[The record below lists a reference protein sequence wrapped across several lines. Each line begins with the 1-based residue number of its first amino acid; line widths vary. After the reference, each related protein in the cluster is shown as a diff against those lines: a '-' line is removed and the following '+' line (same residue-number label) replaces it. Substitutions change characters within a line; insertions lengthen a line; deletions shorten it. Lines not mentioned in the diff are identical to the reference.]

1 MRNLIRSPAFGL
13 GCLHVSLV
21 GLAAWVGTGNPAWLA
36 GSGPLAAVGLLIGAR
51 DLARVIASAALIV
64 AHLAAFSAELHLSHL
79 ARVWPERSAE
89 REGQVQD
96 FLAAALDDLLRQG
109 ESATAALVALGE
121 GEGGPPDPPGLP
133 ETIRTE
139 DLDAVALFGPSGELI
154 AWDGIHQGP
163 VPPAARS
170 ASSRY
175 VYEQGAL
182 FGYLYV
188 TEPVPGGGTAVAASL
203 LKSDLPPLL
212 ASVPSFESRF
222 QEETD
227 AAIEV
232 ATADRAVEGRVWD
245 LEWDDEVLLSVSLT
259 PPSEAQA
266 REQVELGWSRLIALL
281 LLAAWGASV
290 LRSAAD
296 GRALALGAVTLPI
309 LLVLLPLGDLAGRPQ
324 VFSAA
329 SMLLP
334 GPLELT
340 LGDVLAIGVGGCS
353 CAGLGVVDAEKGPP
367 TPNLGG
373 YRCAPCHG
381 CARAPAPRGVS
392 RPVRGRHRRVD
403 GRSARRRGARAP
415 GFHPRHTGGAHAD
428 GLQAR
433 GLRELTRHGR
443 RTGLRMGR
451 LGVDVSHAALVGSAP
466 LVRPPLGSFLRASRR
481 GLVAIFGSPMGEPHG
496 ARRDTRAPVGVGG
509 AHCGQDGGGGGTRRA
524 ARNSARSFLEFLLL
538 RAGERAAELSDTTDD
553 PVEVLYRAW
562 TESGLAIEG
571 FPLWVTYWSGD
582 GVPRDELRIGV
593 SEDRPLVPEDVV
605 AAVAESGS
613 VEVQRFDLADVH
625 YVSVAPLADGGLLSI
640 VVPPR
645 RLIGGASPL
654 GPLFSPARGEPDPLV
669 LMPVL
674 PGEVPGETEGIL
686 WIPAEEGWQGES
698 YVAYPDGL
706 YHAHYNLEAPGALLL
721 VARGSLILL
730 TGLLMFGAPWA
741 LGRWMGMGRPWDAI
755 SGPGTLSSF
764 RGRVT
769 VALFGFFL
777 IPLLAFGTLAYQTL
791 SSAAMRTAESLAERV
806 AEEAGTWYFEVDGAV
821 DLLANRVGSDLLL
834 YDGGELVAGSL
845 PELVDLGL
853 YEGWIPAPVQRV
865 MTAGEAATTTATAS
879 LGGWEYVVAYRR
891 MPGRQILAAPT
902 PMQAGAT
909 ALRQGDVTDLI
920 AFSVVFGGLLS
931 VLLAL
936 AAGRALARPIQT
948 LSVASERVGAGN
960 MGVRLPDGRRD
971 EFGSVF
977 DAFNRMVDR
986 LAETRK
992 ALLSESRRTRAIV
1005 EEVPTGVV
1013 ALDPRGRVALASSRV
1028 EKLLGTPL
1036 ATGQAIPK
1044 GAGPEDPRTALS
1056 EWVAGYF
1063 RDELSE
1069 AGTELPFGDRRIRVR
1084 ARRISRKG
1092 PLGGAVLTL
1101 EDVTDEL
1108 RSERIL
1114 AWGEMAQQVA
1124 HEVKNP
1130 LTPIKLGIQHIRR
1143 AWADDQPD
1151 YERILNHNVEVILGE
1166 IDRLAAV
1173 ASSFS
1178 AFGAPSPAGARPLER
1193 VDVLAVAREVLD
1205 LYAAGSGAI
1214 RFRLDEGATAP
1225 DARARED
1232 ELKEVLVNL
1241 LENARAALPEG
1252 GDVAVAV
1259 SAADREVEISVSD
1272 DGIGIAPELLPRI
1285 FEPHFSTRSG
1295 GTGLGLAI
1303 VRRLVESWGGSVH
1316 AESVPG
1322 QGTAIRI
1329 RVPTWV
1335 SERDSVSESTGMG
1348 GGGDDPHPEG

>member
-1 MRNLIRSPAFGL
+1 LGL
-13 GCLHVSLV
+13 GCLHLSLI
-21 GLAAWVGTGNPAWLA
+21 GLAVWAGTGNPAWLA
-36 GSGPLAAVGLLIGAR
+36 ASGPLAAAGLIIGGR
-51 DLARVIASAALIV
+51 EPTRVVAFAALLV
-64 AHLAAFSAELHLSHL
+64 AHLAAFSAELHLLHL

-89 REGQVQD
+89 REAEVQD
-96 FLAAALDDLLRQG
+96 LLAVALDDLLRQG
-109 ESATAALVALGE
+109 ETATAALTGLGE
-121 GEGGPPDPPGLP
+121 EVTLPTSPDLP

-139 DLDAVALFGPSGELI
+139 DLDAVALFGPSGELL

-163 VPPAARS
+163 VPATARF
-170 ASSRY
+170 AQSRY
-175 VYEQGAL
+175 VYEQGPL

-188 TEPVPGGGTAVAASL
+188 TEPAPWGGTAVAASL

-222 QEETD
+222 QEEAGATV
-227 AAIEV
+227 EV
-232 ATADRAVEGRVWD
+232 ATAEGAGEGRVWD
-245 LEWDDEVLLSVSLT
+245 LEWEDEVLLSVSLT
-259 PPSEAQA
+259 PPSEAEA
-266 REQVELGWSRLIALL
+266 RERVEFAWARFIAFLML
-281 LLAAWGASV
+281 MAWGASV
-290 LRSAAD
+290 LRGAD
-296 GRALALGAVTLPI
+296 DPRSLAFGAVALPI
-309 LLVLLPLGDLAGRPQ
+309 VLVLLPLGDLAGRPQ
-324 VFSAA
+324 VFSPT

-340 LGDVLAIGVGGCS
+340 LGDILAIGVGGALVLGILPWVPRKGIPLS
-353 CAGLGVVDAEKGPP
+353 LAAALGAVLATGALELLEGGASRDLLAGDTAGWMSAQLGATALVLLSFALATLPARSPAVLRGAVYAGSIAIAVALGFAWVAWIARFPASPWWAPLLWGVPLLGVA
-367 TPNLGG
+367 LGL
-373 YRCAPCHG
+373 
-381 CARAPAPRGVS
+381 PAPTSWRSSALRWGSLTVLS
-392 RPVRGRHRRVD
+392 VTLALPWALEARIAARKAVAEERV
-403 GRSARRRGARAP
+403 
-415 GFHPRHTGGAHAD
+415 
-428 GLQAR
+428 
-433 GLRELTRHGR
+433 E
-443 RTGLRMGR
+443 R
-451 LGVDVSHAALVGSAP
+451 LGT
-466 LVRPPLGSFLRASRR
+466 RPDP
-481 GLVAIFGSPMGEPHG
+481 
-496 ARRDTRAPVGVGG
+496 
-509 AHCGQDGGGGGTRRA
+509 
-524 ARNSARSFLEFLLL
+524 FLEFLLL
-538 RAGERAAELSDTTDD
+538 RAGERAAVLAGATGD
-553 PVEVLYRAW
+553 PVEVLYRVW

-571 FPLWVTYWSGD
+571 FPLWVTYWSAD
-582 GVPRDELRIGV
+582 GVAREELRIGV
-593 SEDRPLVPEDVV
+593 AEERPPVPEEVV
-605 AAVAESGS
+605 TAAAETAS
-613 VEVQRFDLADVH
+613 VVVRRFDLAEVH

-645 RLIGGASPL
+645 RLLGGASPL

-674 PGEVPGETEGIL
+674 PGEVPGETEGVT
-686 WIPAEEGWQGES
+686 WIPVRQGWEGQS
-698 YVAYPDGL
+698 YVVYPDGL
-706 YHAHYNLEAPGALLL
+706 YHAHYRFESPGALLL
-721 VARGSLILL
+721 VSRGSLILL
-730 TGLLMFGAPWA
+730 FGLIAFGVPWA
-741 LGRWMGMGRPWDAI
+741 IGRWIGVGRPWDAR
-755 SGPGTLSSF
+755 SRLGALSSF

-777 IPLLAFGTLAYQTL
+777 IPVLAFGTLAYQTL
-791 SSAAMRTAESLAERV
+791 SAAAMRTAESLAERV
-806 AEEAGTWYFEVDGAV
+806 AEEAGAWYFEVNGAV

-834 YDGGELVAGSL
+834 YEGGELVGGSL
-845 PELVDLGL
+845 PELVELGL
-853 YEGWIPAPVQRV
+853 YEGWIPTPVQEV
-865 MTAGEAATTTATAS
+865 MAAGEAVTTTATAS
-879 LGGWEYVVAYRR
+879 LGGWDYVVAYRR
-891 MPGRQILAAPT
+891 MPGDLVLAAPA
-902 PMQAGAT
+902 PLQAGAT
-909 ALRQGDVTDLI
+909 ALGQRDVTDLI

-948 LSVASERVGAGN
+948 LSVASERVGGGN
-960 MGVRLPDGRRD
+960 MDVRLPEGRRD
-971 EFGSVF
+971 EFGAVF

-992 ALLSESRRTRAIV
+992 ALVSESRRTRAIV

-1028 EKLLGTPL
+1028 ENLLGTPL
-1036 ATGQAIPK
+1036 ATGHPIPC
-1044 GAGPEDPRTALS
+1044 GDRPDDPRTALS

-1151 YERILNHNVEVILGE
+1151 YESILNHNVEVILHE

-1178 AFGAPSPAGARPLER
+1178 AYGAPSPAGPGPLQR
-1193 VDVLAVAREVLD
+1193 VDVLEVSKEVLD

-1214 RFRLDEGATAP
+1214 RFRLEEEGASP
-1225 DARARED
+1225 VVRARGD

-1252 GDVAVAV
+1252 GEVIVRVKPVEQGVEIAV
-1259 SAADREVEISVSD
+1259 SDN
-1272 DGIGIAPELLPRI
+1272 GIGIAPELLPRI

-1316 AESVPG
+1316 AESASG
-1322 QGTAIRI
+1322 QGATIRI
-1329 RVPTWV
+1329 RVPTW
-1335 SERDSVSESTGMG
+1335 G
-1348 GGGDDPHPEG
+1348 